1 MVLTPLRGAT
11 ALCVIS
17 ANCTS
22 HHPSHHVLPPLS
34 LRPNLLQH
42 SGSLLHLTM
51 PAFART
57 PPQPHTPPHTLT
69 HLHTLSSFSQCRDL
83 GDTKWPRGECI
94 LLPATEQTSISGTSV
109 NEFSWALMCCN
120 ADEVGSHHA
129 TINSLTLSTPSSLS
143 QLAFRNMMVLK
154 SMLVIVFKDHM
165 TSCSA
170 GHQ

>member
-1 MVLTPLRGAT
+1 M
-11 ALCVIS
+11 CDIS
-17 ANCTS
+17 K
-22 HHPSHHVLPPLS
+22 
-34 LRPNLLQH
+34 
-42 SGSLLHLTM
+42 LHLSPSFPSR
-51 PAFART
+51 PATTVSTSKSTPALWQPPSPHNACLCKN